1 MRVEEVE
8 DEEALMEAYV
18 AGDPAAFRRL
28 FRRLAP
34 SMLAFFARTTGA
46 GPAAEDLLQT
56 TLLKLHASR
65 ATWRKGEKLRPWA
78 FTIAARVRVDWLR
91 RNGRRAREVDDAELD
106 AEALPDLDPA
116 QDPGAVALEGERA
129 ERVRAA
135 LASLPEPQRV
145 VVHLHR
151 FEGLG
156 FAEIGRVLGISESA
170 AKVRAFRAYGRLRAA
185 LADLV
190 AEERS

>member
-1 MRVEEVE
+1 
-8 DEEALMEAYV
+8 MEAYV
-18 AGDPAAFRRL
+18 AGDPTAFRRL
-28 FRRLAP
+28 FGLLAP
-34 SMLAFFARTTGA
+34 SMLAFFSRSVGA

-56 TLLKLHASR
+56 TFLKLHAAR
-65 ATWRKGEKLRPWA
+65 ASWRTGEKLRPWA

-91 RNGRRAREVDDAELD
+91 RQGRRGDEEELD
-106 AEALPDLDPA
+106 GDALPDPEVARAPD
-116 QDPGAVALEGERA
+116 GVALERERA

-135 LASLPEPQRV
+135 LDRLPEPQRV

-156 FAEIGRVLGISESA
+156 FAEIGRALGITEAA
-170 AKVRAFRAYGRLRAA
+170 AKVRAFRAYAALRAQ

-190 AEERS
+190 AEEPA